1 MVVNEEDK
9 RRIIDLYF
17 NQGKTIREVSRIMG
31 KSSHDITPV
40 TKEHRI
46 QLAQNYTLAKGK
58 QSDVVQHEQD
68 RVISNVKAYKL
79 FDKGKNPLEVSAQLN
94 LPGPQ
99 VQQFYVEYWKLKHM
113 HQLFNVYQE
122 IQNTIGYFLKLV
134 RLGKKEGLTPEQI
147 IIFIQMADKIHDL
160 KEKFQHLQSEV
171 VDIGI
176 RKSVGKEQLK
186 DLHKGI
192 EAAQEKLNSAD
203 RAFKV
208 KYGELTETC
217 SQIQKLENY
226 LEKLKGGQN
235 YQELEAIVRNKVGEI
250 LADNK
255 KLLQN
260 ALASVIVALRHDPD
274 RYLLIDRME
283 LTPFTTSTIVNYDSF
298 LALGRH

>member
-1 MVVNEEDK
+1 M
-9 RRIIDLYF
+9 L
-17 NQGKTIREVSRIMG
+17 
-31 KSSHDITPV
+31 
-40 TKEHRI
+40 
-46 QLAQNYTLAKGK
+46 
-58 QSDVVQHEQD
+58 
-68 RVISNVKAYKL
+68 SN
-79 FDKGKNPLEVSAQLN
+79 
-94 LPGPQ
+94 
-99 VQQFYVEYWKLKHM
+99 
-113 HQLFNVYQE
+113 QLFNVYQE

-192 EAAQEKLNSAD
+192 EAAQEKVNSAD
-203 RAFKV
+203 RASKV
-208 KYGELTETC
+208 KYEELSETC

-283 LTPFTTSTIVNYDSF
+283 LTPFTTNTIINYNSF
-298 LALGRH
+298 LSLRRPPYLHQGNEQFVSERC